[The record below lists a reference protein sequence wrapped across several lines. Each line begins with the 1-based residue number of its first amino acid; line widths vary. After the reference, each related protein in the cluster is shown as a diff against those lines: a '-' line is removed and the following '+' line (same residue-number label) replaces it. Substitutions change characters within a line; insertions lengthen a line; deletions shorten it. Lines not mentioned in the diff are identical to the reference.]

1 MTNYAQ
7 GFMDKYNAIA
17 GAAVAI
23 LTAVFGIY
31 WYVFAAFL
39 LLNVID
45 WLTGWYKSHKKKEER
60 NDHIEIYRHCPEGR

>member
-7 GFMDKYNAIA
+7 GFMDKNNAIA

-31 WYVFAAFL
+31 WYVSQPF
-39 LLNVID
+39 
-45 WLTGWYKSHKKKEER
+45 
-60 NDHIEIYRHCPEGR
+60 CC

>member
-23 LTAVFGIY
+23 LYSCIRYLLVCIRSL
-31 WYVFAAFL
+31 FAAEC
-39 LLNVID
+39 D
-45 WLTGWYKSHKKKEER
+45 
-60 NDHIEIYRHCPEGR
+60 

>member
-7 GFMDKYNAIA
+7 GFMDKYNAIV

-39 LLNVID
+39 LLNVAY
-45 WLTGWYKSHKKKEER
+45 WLV
-60 NDHIEIYRHCPEGR
+60 